1 MGGTVGANAGYMKIK
16 WKILAFLVFLTVTF
30 LVVLGALYAYI
41 LTYDYNRLKPEI
53 ISAVGDLTGR
63 KLTIK
68 GDIRVAVGLLP
79 SLVIEDVTLQNA
91 AWGSRSRMLQI
102 KRFELQLSLL
112 PLITGTIEI
121 RKVFLFDS
129 EIFLEMNR
137 KGVLNLPVA
146 EFGQSVAE
154 TSGGPLPYLP
164 NIALKDVRI
173 VNSRLLFK
181 GSRMKSPVTL
191 KLNQLVLK
199 PSGSPGSFRLVV
211 DAHYNR
217 MPFTA
222 KGSLGA
228 IGPLLDPEKPWPFKV
243 ALSAA
248 ASKLEIEG
256 SVKDLFG
263 VKGFELDAAF
273 ESQDI
278 SKPALA
284 AGIRLPVKNKVKIT
298 GHASG
303 DLLDSIRFSKLK
315 LYSGRNAIQGF
326 VLLKLKGRKPYF
338 NATLTSDRL
347 DLREF
352 TRGKSK
358 PGKKAGSKPSRK
370 FFPAKPFLN
379 TRLLRKV
386 NADVGVR
393 IKQCLLARTAMRNLR
408 LNLSLKNGRMT
419 LKPISATIGSGK
431 LRANVAIREVKKK
444 LVGTVTLKIDNMD
457 AGRMLKELDISDTL
471 EGKFDV
477 RVDLS
482 GRGRSVADIMT
493 GLNGYVSVIMG
504 RGRFNNRLVR
514 ELGGDLSAGLFQL
527 LSVGGKQGELTE
539 INCFVTRFD
548 IVDGFADA
556 RVLVLNT
563 TALRVVGKGTVNL
576 KTEKL
581 DISLKPLPK
590 IGLGT
595 DSIGKISLS
604 LGNLAKSFKL
614 GGTLAAPE
622 LAIDPKHAAITIGKA
637 LGGFVLFG
645 PFGLAALLVDGDS
658 GKKGLCATAVAIAK
672 QKKSLPLKKRPANS
686 KKKRKKKQTPGT
698 FLDGLKKS
706 FKQRQID
713 PGDEQDN

>member
-1 MGGTVGANAGYMKIK
+1 
-16 WKILAFLVFLTVTF
+16 VTF

-41 LTYDYNRLKPEI
+41 LSYDYNRLKPEI

-91 AWGSRSRMLQI
+91 AWGSRSRMLQV

-164 NIALKDVRI
+164 DIALKDVRI

-181 GSRMKSPVTL
+181 GSRMTSPVTL

-199 PSGSPGSFRLVV
+199 PSESPGSFRLVV

-228 IGPLLDPEKPWPFKV
+228 IGPLLDPEKPWPFKI

-263 VKGFELDAAF
+263 VKGIELDATF

-298 GHASG
+298 GHMSG
-303 DLLDSIRFSKLK
+303 DLQDSIRFSKLQ
-315 LYSGRNAIQGF
+315 LLSGTNTIQGF
-326 VLLKLKGRKPYF
+326 ILVKLKGGKPYF

-358 PGKKAGSKPSRK
+358 PGKKTGSKPSRK
-370 FFPAKPFLN
+370 LFSADPFP
-379 TRLLRKV
+379 TGLLRKV
-386 NADVGVR
+386 DADVGVR
-393 IKQCLLARTAMRNLR
+393 IKQCLLARTAMQNLK

-419 LKPISATIGSGK
+419 LKPISASIGSGK
-431 LRANVAIREVKKK
+431 LQANAAVREVKKK
-444 LVGTVTLKIDNMD
+444 LVGTVRLKIDNMD
-457 AGRMLKELDISDTL
+457 AGRMLKELDISDAL
-471 EGKFDV
+471 EGEFDV
-477 RVDLS
+477 SVDLS
-482 GRGRSVADIMT
+482 GRGRSVADIMA
-493 GLNGYVSVIMG
+493 GLNGYASVIMG
-504 RGRFNNRLVR
+504 RGRFNNRLLGV
-514 ELGGDLSAGLFQL
+514 LGGDLRAGLFRL
-527 LSVGGKQGELTE
+527 LNIGGKQGDLTE

-548 IVDGFADA
+548 IVDGIADA
-556 RVLVLNT
+556 RVLLLDT
-563 TALRVVGKGTVNL
+563 HALRAVGKGTVYL

-581 DISLKPLPK
+581 DISLKPIPQK
-590 IGLGT
+590 GLGA
-595 DSIGKISLS
+595 DGVGKINLS
-604 LGNLAKSFKL
+604 LINLAKSFKL
-614 GGTLAAPE
+614 GGTLAGPE
-622 LAIDPKHAAITIGKA
+622 LAIDPKKAAITIGKA

-658 GKKGLCATAVAIAK
+658 GKKGLCTTAVAIAK

-698 FLDGLKKS
+698 FLDGLKKML
-706 FKQRQID
+706 KQPRNN
-713 PGDEQDN
+713 PGDEQSQ